1 MTEELAISPGA
12 SLRVLSRTEQE
23 LVLEARYAGG
33 GSPPPAHFHPAQ
45 DERFEVFAGAMRAR
59 IDGRESELTPAT

>member
-1 MTEELAISPGA
+1 M
-12 SLRVLSRTEQE
+12 LSRTEQE